1 MSFPAAIVPAAMF
14 ESVRVSV
21 GTASVLFHTTAPL
34 VTAGEQWTAVEQI
47 TAVEQRSEL
56 VGQVKDPVEQAD
68 VRKRHR

>member
-34 VTAGEQWTAVEQI
+34 VTAGEQVTAVEEV
-47 TAVEQRSEL
+47 TAVEQRSEP
-56 VGQVKDPVEQAD
+56 GQVKDPVEQAD